1 MIKVAVQAIEIAIW
15 ISVALLLWNTFYS
28 ILFHTELFTWIK
40 EIFQNIA
47 YLIGTQNATWV
58 YILCV
63 GAILI
68 LICRWFIS
76 WLSTDW
82 HNSPNS

>member
-1 MIKVAVQAIEIAIW
+1 MLKVAVQAIEIAIW
-15 ISVALLLWNTFYS
+15 VSVAILLWKTFFSVLFDTPFFQTIQWILGDLSYLLWSQYTMYVYLLL
-28 ILFHTELFTWIK
+28 
-40 EIFQNIA
+40 
-47 YLIGTQNATWV
+47 
-58 YILCV
+58 V

-82 HNSPNS
+82 HTSPNN